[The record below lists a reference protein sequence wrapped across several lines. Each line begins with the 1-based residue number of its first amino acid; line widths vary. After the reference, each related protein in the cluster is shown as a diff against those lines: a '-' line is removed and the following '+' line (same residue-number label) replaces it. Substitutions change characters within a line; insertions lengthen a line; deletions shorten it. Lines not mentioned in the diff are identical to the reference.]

1 MISHSL
7 LMSNTPSPDLLSSVE
22 QGDVVF
28 AFDINIGAII
38 STLNYFTLAWCILY
52 SFLLVSDFFFWR
64 VMYSNLEIPR
74 IKRGEKSIFDA
85 AKMWLSYVLLAFA
98 YMVYTILYDDRLVA
112 NVLGMFVIG
121 GYIVKLILDLPLIPV
136 LGAVPKAIIEGSKK
150 TAKVLTPDFSLAK
163 KEDKKSK

>member
-1 MISHSL
+1 
-7 LMSNTPSPDLLSSVE
+7 MSNTPSPELLNSVE
-22 QGDVVF
+22 QGDAFF
-28 AFDINIGAII
+28 AFDINIGSII

-64 VMYSNLEIPR
+64 VIYSNLEVPR
-74 IKRGEKSIFDA
+74 IRRGEKSIFNA
-85 AKMWLSYVLLAFA
+85 AKMWSSYVLLAFA
-98 YMVYTILYDDRLVA
+98 YMIYTVLYDNTLVA

-136 LGAVPKAIIEGSKK
+136 LETVPKAIIESSKK
-150 TAKVLTPDFSLAK
+150 TAKALTPDFGPSK